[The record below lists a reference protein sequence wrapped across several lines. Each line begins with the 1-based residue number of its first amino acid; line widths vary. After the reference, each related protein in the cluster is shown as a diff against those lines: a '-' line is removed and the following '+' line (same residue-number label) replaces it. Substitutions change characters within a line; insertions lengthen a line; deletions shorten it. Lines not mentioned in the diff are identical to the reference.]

1 MIIGRETNLSTQ
13 LSSYSPYTIQ
23 DSILT
28 KHTTFHIAGYT
39 ITGDLLKKRFC
50 YKSMKSWTRA
60 IDLTCDELCYND
72 LSKLIKSFI

>member
-1 MIIGRETNLSTQ
+1 MDHQWTDTTNVTTFNPSNVYLGHLTNAVFTGGSNVIIGRETNLSTQ

-39 ITGDLLKKRFC
+39 ITGIF
-50 YKSMKSWTRA
+50 
-60 IDLTCDELCYND
+60 
-72 LSKLIKSFI
+72 